1 MQVGHATSKP
11 VIAWWL
17 DVKGVGESLQE
28 RFQVPKEQPPKL
40 RKLVRKLDAIEGH
53 QCADYE
59 QLLETRTIGGAK

>member
-1 MQVGHATSKP
+1 MRVGHATSKP

-40 RKLVRKLDAIEGH
+40 RKLVRKLDPIEGN
-53 QCADYE
+53 
-59 QLLETRTIGGAK
+59 QLRYSRTPSKPEA